1 MTPRLRLNHIT
12 KAYPGIVANDDICLE
27 VCPGEVLA
35 ILGENGAGKSTL
47 MKIIFGSVTPDK
59 GTIEFDGKEAS
70 ITSPSEANRLGIAMV
85 HQHFAVFETLTVAQN
100 VILGIAEKMSA
111 EVCAER
117 IKSLGERYGIAVDP
131 DAVVADLSMGE
142 RQRVEIIR
150 ALMSE
155 PKLLILDEP
164 TSVLTPQAVRKLFET
179 LKKLAAEGVSILF
192 ISHKLDEIRELA
204 DRCTILRAGRV
215 IETVNPK
222 EKSEEELAR
231 LMIGKEPPKLLTS
244 TSKPGDVALEL
255 KGVSLD
261 GGHHVT
267 GLTDVKLAV
276 RSDEIVGIA
285 GISGNGQSRLLGVCM
300 GELRQNKGSVTLFGE
315 TIDDLDPAQRRA
327 KGLRY
332 VPEQR
337 LGHGSVPEFSLVNNT
352 LLTGDDFHSH
362 GFIKLDEAEKFT
374 ELVIDRFHVR
384 PPMPKAAARSFSG
397 GNLQKYIVG
406 REILS
411 SPGVLII
418 DQPTWGVD
426 VGAATVIRN
435 SLMRL
440 RSEGAGILVVSEE
453 IDELFAI
460 CDRIAVMYRG
470 CMSPAIPVSSITT
483 EELGRWM
490 AGLWVGSPFRHEHD
504 GAKEGH

>member
-59 GTIEFDGKEAS
+59 GFIEFDGSPAQIS
-70 ITSPSEANRLGIAMV
+70 SPSEANRLGIAMV

-100 VILGIAEKMSA
+100 VILGIAEKISV
-111 EVCAER
+111 EECAKR
-117 IKSLGERYGIAVDP
+117 INALGERYGIAVDP
-131 DAVVADLSMGE
+131 FAIVADLSMGE

-150 ALMSE
+150 ALMSN

-179 LKKLAAEGVSILF
+179 LKKLASEGVSILF

-222 EKSEEELAR
+222 EKTEEELAR

-244 TSKPGDVALEL
+244 EGTPGEVALEF

-267 GLTDVKLAV
+267 GLTDIKLTV
-276 RSDEIVGIA
+276 RAGEIA

-300 GELRQNKGSVTLFGE
+300 GELKQTKGSVKLFGE
-315 TIDDLDPAQRRA
+315 AVDDLDPAERRA

-337 LGHGSVPEFSLVNNT
+337 LGHGSVPEFSLINNT

-362 GFIKLDEAEKFT
+362 GFIKQEEAETFT
-374 ELVIDRFHVR
+374 DLVIERFHVK
-384 PPMPKAAARSFSG
+384 PEAPKAAARSFSG
-397 GNLQKYIVG
+397 GNLQKFIVG

-426 VGAATVIRN
+426 VGAATVIHN

-470 CMSPAIPVSSITT
+470 CISPAIPVSSITT

-490 AGLWVGSPFRHEHD
+490 AGLWVGSPFRHAQSAD
-504 GAKEGH
+504 KEAE